1 MIADLKPY
9 SAYKGSGVPWLGE
22 VLKHWTTERLKTSM
36 NNIVEQ
42 TTERLGADLYVAME
56 HVESWTGRLRHA
68 GHDVS
73 FDSQV
78 KHFQSGDVLFGKLR
92 PYLAKVTRPT
102 SDGVCVGEFLVLR
115 PRHSNTTTPYLE
127 LLLRSKLI
135 IDAVNNSTFGAKM
148 PRADWQFIGG
158 MAVVHP
164 PLPEQAA
171 IVRYLDHAD
180 RRILRY
186 IRAKQ
191 KLVKLLEEQ
200 KHPSASAIR
209 C

>member
-22 VLKHWTTERLKTSM
+22 VPKHWTTERLKTSM

-92 PYLAKVTRPT
+92 PYLAKVTPAYPVV
-102 SDGVCVGEFLVLR
+102 SADPNMLR
-115 PRHSNTTTPYLE
+115 LAN
-127 LLLRSKLI
+127 I
-135 IDAVNNSTFGAKM
+135 IRDV
-148 PRADWQFIGG
+148 
-158 MAVVHP
+158 
-164 PLPEQAA
+164 
-171 IVRYLDHAD
+171 
-180 RRILRY
+180 
-186 IRAKQ
+186 
-191 KLVKLLEEQ
+191 
-200 KHPSASAIR
+200 PSALNPSIGSWRLSRTEAE
-209 C
+209 